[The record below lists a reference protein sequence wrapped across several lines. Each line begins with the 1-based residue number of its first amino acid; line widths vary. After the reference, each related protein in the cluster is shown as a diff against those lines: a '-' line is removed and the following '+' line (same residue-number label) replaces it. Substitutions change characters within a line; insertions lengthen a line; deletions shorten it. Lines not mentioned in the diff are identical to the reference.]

1 MLSSSQKT
9 DQCPSFAGAFSCS
22 WRSILNI
29 TVPSQPYPLALNLEY
44 TALLVIDMQND
55 FCTSGGWADRKGFDV
70 SQTQQVIEPLQDLLA
85 ALRQTPVTIIHTRE
99 GHRPDL
105 SDCPPH
111 KLARSRHQQ
120 AEIGS
125 EGVMGRLLT
134 RGSRS
139 HDFVEQ
145 LQPVAGEI
153 VLDKPGKG
161 AFVAT
166 DLDLI
171 LRQRRIRQLLL
182 TGVTTECCVHTTLRT
197 ANDLGYECLL
207 LEDCCASFNP
217 EFHRISVEMTQ
228 TIFGWVISGTRLLQT
243 LSSTLSSELLPQRK
257 AGAMPKS

>member
-1 MLSSSQKT
+1 MK
-9 DQCPSFAGAFSCS
+9 
-22 WRSILNI
+22 I
-29 TVPSQPYPLALNLEY
+29 TVPARPYPTSFDFEH

-55 FCTSGGWADRKGFDV
+55 FCTAGGWADRKGFDV
-70 SQTQQVIEPLQDLLA
+70 SRTQKPIQPLKALLL
-85 ALRQTPVTIIHTRE
+85 ALRQTPITIIHTRE
-99 GHRPDL
+99 GHRVDL

-111 KLARSRHQQ
+111 KLARSKRQN

-134 RGSRS
+134 RGSKS
-139 HDFVEQ
+139 HDFVDD
-145 LQPVAGEI
+145 LQPFPNEI

-171 LRQRRIRQLLL
+171 LRQRGIKQLLL

-207 LEDCCASFNP
+207 LEDCCASLNP
-217 EFHRISVEMTQ
+217 EFHRISVEMTE
-228 TIFGWVISGTRLLQT
+228 TTFGWVTDSR
-243 LSSTLSSELLPQRK
+243 ELL
-257 AGAMPKS
+257 KSIDS

>member
-1 MLSSSQKT
+1 M
-9 DQCPSFAGAFSCS
+9 
-22 WRSILNI
+22 NI
-29 TVPSQPYPLALNLEY
+29 TISSRPTPLALNLEH

-55 FCTSGGWADRKGFDV
+55 FCTSGGWADLKGFDV
-70 SQTQQVIEPLQDLLA
+70 SQTQKVIEPLQALLV

-105 SDCPPH
+105 SDCPSH
-111 KLARSRHQQ
+111 KLARSQHQN

-125 EGVMGRLLT
+125 EGIMGRLLT
-134 RGSRS
+134 RGSKS
-139 HDFVEQ
+139 HDFIDG
-145 LQPVAGEI
+145 LQPLTGEI

-171 LRQRRIRQLLL
+171 LRQRGIRQLLL

-217 EFHRISVEMTQ
+217 EFHRISVEMTK
-228 TIFGWVISGTRLLQT
+228 TIFGWVTSATKLLQAM
-243 LSSTLSSELLPQRK
+243 SCEL
-257 AGAMPKS
+257 

>member
-1 MLSSSQKT
+1 MKQAT
-9 DQCPSFAGAFSCS
+9 Q
-22 WRSILNI
+22 ILI
-29 TVPSQPYPLALNLEY
+29 PAQPYPLALDLEH

-55 FCTSGGWADRKGFDV
+55 FCTPGGWADRKGFDV
-70 SQTQQVIEPLQDLLA
+70 TQTQKPIQPLKQLLA
-85 ALRQTPVTIIHTRE
+85 ALRETPVTIIHTRE

-111 KLARSRHQQ
+111 KLARSKNQN

-134 RGSRS
+134 RGSNS
-139 HDFVEQ
+139 HDFVDQ

-153 VLDKPGKG
+153 VLDKSGKG

-171 LRQRRIRQLLL
+171 LRQRGIRQLLL

-207 LEDCCASFNP
+207 LENCCASLVP
-217 EFHRISVEMTQ
+217 EFHRVSVEMAQ
-228 TIFGWVISGTRLLQT
+228 LIFGWVTTSGKLLAAVRERREGVNH
-243 LSSTLSSELLPQRK
+243 ST
-257 AGAMPKS
+257 PKT

>member
-1 MLSSSQKT
+1 MDNPQ
-9 DQCPSFAGAFSCS
+9 
-22 WRSILNI
+22 I
-29 TVPSQPYPLALNLEY
+29 TVSAKPYPITLDLAH

-55 FCTSGGWADRKGFDV
+55 FCTPGGWASRKGFDIT
-70 SQTQQVIEPLQDLLA
+70 QTQKPIQPLKQLLA
-85 ALRQTPVTIIHTRE
+85 TLRQTPVTVIHTRE
-99 GHRPDL
+99 GHRADL

-111 KLARSRHQQ
+111 KLARSKNQN

-125 EGVMGRLLT
+125 EGAMGRLLT
-134 RGSRS
+134 RGSKS
-139 HDFVEQ
+139 HNFVDE

-171 LRQRRIRQLLL
+171 LRQRGIRKLLL

-207 LEDCCASFNP
+207 LEDCCASLVP
-217 EFHRISVEMTQ
+217 DFHRVSVEMAQ
-228 TIFGWVISGTRLLQT
+228 VIFGWVTTSEQLLT
-243 LSSTLSSELLPQRK
+243 AIDMKTEALV
-257 AGAMPKS
+257 

>member
-1 MLSSSQKT
+1 MQIHPLT
-9 DQCPSFAGAFSCS
+9 IPA
-22 WRSILNI
+22 
-29 TVPSQPYPLALNLEY
+29 QPYPLMIDLTH

-55 FCTSGGWADRKGFDV
+55 FCTPGGWADCKGFDV
-70 SQTQQVIEPLQDLLA
+70 TQTQKPIQPLKQLLA
-85 ALRQTPVTIIHTRE
+85 ALRETPVTIIHTRE

-111 KLARSRHQQ
+111 KLARSKKQN

-125 EGVMGRLLT
+125 EGIMGRLLT
-134 RGSRS
+134 RGSKS
-139 HDFVEQ
+139 HDFVDE

-171 LRQRRIRQLLL
+171 LRQRSIRQLLL

-207 LEDCCASFNP
+207 LEDCCASLKP
-217 EFHRISVEMTQ
+217 EFHRVSVEMTQ
-228 TIFGWVISGTRLLQT
+228 VIFGWVTTSEQL
-243 LSSTLSSELLPQRK
+243 LSSMSV
-257 AGAMPKS
+257 AV

>member
-1 MLSSSQKT
+1 M
-9 DQCPSFAGAFSCS
+9 PS
-22 WRSILNI
+22 R
-29 TVPSQPYPLALNLEY
+29 PYPITISLEH
-44 TALLVIDMQND
+44 TALMVIDMQND
-55 FCTSGGWADRKGFDV
+55 FCTPGGWADLKGFDV
-70 SQTQQVIEPLQDLLA
+70 GQTQKAIAPLKALLQ
-85 ALRQTPVTIIHTRE
+85 ALRQTPITIIHTRE

-111 KLARSRHQQ
+111 KLARSKHQN

-125 EGVMGRLLT
+125 EGSLGRLLT
-134 RGSRS
+134 RGSKS
-139 HDFVEQ
+139 HDFVDD
-145 LQPVAGEI
+145 LQPLPDEI

-171 LRQRRIRQLLL
+171 LRQRQIKQLIL

-217 EFHRISVEMTQ
+217 EFHRVSVEMTE
-228 TIFGWVISGTRLLQT
+228 TIFGWVISSKGLLESISKQNALALT
-243 LSSTLSSELLPQRK
+243 LLN
-257 AGAMPKS
+257 

>member
-1 MLSSSQKT
+1 MDSS
-9 DQCPSFAGAFSCS
+9 A
-22 WRSILNI
+22 LL
-29 TVPSQPYPLALNLEY
+29 VPAQPYPLPLTLEQ

-55 FCTSGGWADRKGFDV
+55 FCTPGGWGDRKGFDV
-70 SQTQQVIEPLQDLLA
+70 SQTQMPIQPLKVLLA
-85 ALRQTPVTIIHTRE
+85 ALRRTPVTIIHTRE

-111 KLARSRHQQ
+111 KLARSRHQR

-134 RGSRS
+134 RGSKS
-139 HDFVEQ
+139 HDFVDE
-145 LQPVAGEI
+145 LQPVAAEI

-171 LRQRRIRQLLL
+171 LRQRGIKQLLF

-207 LEDCCASFNP
+207 LEDCCASFSP
-217 EFHRISVEMTQ
+217 EFHQISVKMVS
-228 TIFGWVISGTRLLQT
+228 TIFGWVT
-243 LSSTLSSELLPQRK
+243 SSTTLL
-257 AGAMPKS
+257 GAISARQEVSV